1 MYAQSAILPTAMSA
15 TTARVI
21 LQRQPKPRQ
30 DVLTTYQVLIDGNV
44 VGGIRRKQTK
54 SFDVEAGRH
63 QIRLKWR
70 KYTSKQLF
78 LDLAPG
84 QEVRL
89 VCRARPA
96 SEWARNMPSMYMVLD
111 FEGLDPGTAA

>member
-1 MYAQSAILPTAMSA
+1 MSA
-15 TTARVI
+15 ATARVI

-63 QIRLKWR
+63 EIRLKWK
-70 KYTSKQLF
+70 KYTSKLLF

-84 QEVRL
+84 QQVRL
-89 VCRARPA
+89 VCRPRPA
-96 SEWARNMPSMYMVLD
+96 SEWPRKTPSMYMVLD
-111 FEGLDPGTAA
+111 FEGLDRGTAA

>member
-1 MYAQSAILPTAMSA
+1 MSA
-15 TTARVI
+15 ATARVI
-21 LQRQPKPRQ
+21 LQRQPKPMQ

-54 SFDVEAGRH
+54 SFDIGAGRH
-63 QIRLKWR
+63 EIQLKWR
-70 KYTSKQLF
+70 KYTSRQLS

-96 SEWARNMPSMYMVLD
+96 SEWPRKMPNMYMVLD
-111 FEGLDPGTAA
+111 FQGRDPGTAA